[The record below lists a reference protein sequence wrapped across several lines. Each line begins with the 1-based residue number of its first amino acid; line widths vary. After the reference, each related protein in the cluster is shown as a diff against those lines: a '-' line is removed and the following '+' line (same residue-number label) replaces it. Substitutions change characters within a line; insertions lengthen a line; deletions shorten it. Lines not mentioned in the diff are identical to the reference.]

1 MNIGLCLPG
10 GGAKGAFQAG
20 VICSLYDNKIN
31 KFSIV
36 TGTSIGAI
44 NGYFV
49 YTDNVDKL
57 KDMWTNLDEKSFV
70 NGKIKDNVVDNSEII
85 NVLKDLKDKG
95 DNTRSLYVNYTK
107 IRNHSIKEVTVDVSK
122 QDVEKGLDYIKY
134 SSLLPCKIDEEV
146 TLKELMDSYDV
157 GKVFEDFRTD
167 VINGVFDGYDLD
179 GGIIRNTLLTP
190 FIEEKVDKLI
200 IIPMRNDY
208 TAPDYIKDHY
218 NDEDIIIIKPNTKLT
233 SEHTLKFER
242 EFCREIFNE
251 GYELAKDIIYKL
263 E

>member
-20 VICSLYDNKIN
+20 AICSLYDNKIN
-31 KFSIV
+31 NFSIV

-57 KDMWTNLDEKSFV
+57 RDMWTNLDEKDFADA
-70 NGKIKDNVVDNSEII
+70 KISDNVVDNSEII
-85 NVLKDLKDKG
+85 NVLKNLNDKG
-95 DNTRSLYVNYTK
+95 NNTESLYVNYTK
-107 IRNHSIKEVTVDVSK
+107 IRNHSIEEVTVDVAK
-122 QDVEKGLDYIKY
+122 QDVEEGLDYIKY

-146 TLKELMDSYDV
+146 TLKELINSYDV
-157 GKVFEDFRTD
+157 VKVFEDFKTD
-167 VINGVFDGYDLD
+167 VLNGIFDGYDLD

-190 FIEEKVDKLI
+190 FIEHKVDKLI

-208 TAPDYIKDHY
+208 NAPEYIKEHY
-218 NDEDIIIIKPNTKLT
+218 KDENIVIIKPNTNLT

-242 EFCREIFNE
+242 KFCIDIFNE
-251 GYELAKDIIYKL
+251 GYELAKDIINKL